1 MARGNPRIL
10 VVEDEPSQL
19 EILSYNLNIAGY
31 DVFDAET
38 GEDAL
43 LILKETSIDLIILD
57 WMLPEVSGL
66 EVCRQ
71 IKADEQSKH
80 IPIIMLTAR
89 GDEEDKVRGLDI
101 GANDFVIKPYA
112 IKELMARVRAGLRNH
127 GANKGADVLSY
138 GAIQMDI
145 VRHLVTVSDIKVPL
159 GPVEFKLLRILMEAP
174 HRVFSRDQLLERVWQ
189 NNLNVETRTVD
200 VHIGRLRK
208 QLRQVSNADVIRT
221 VRGFGYSL
229 DLG

>member
-1 MARGNPRIL
+1 MSIGNPKIL

-19 EILSYNLNIAGY
+19 EILSYNLSIEGY
-31 DVFDAET
+31 DVYKAET

-43 LILKETSIDLIILD
+43 LVLEETSIDLIILD

-71 IKADEQSKH
+71 IKSREKTKH

-89 GDEEDKVRGLDI
+89 GEEDDKVRGLDI
-101 GANDFVIKPYA
+101 GANDFVIKPYS
-112 IKELMARVRAGLRNH
+112 IKELLARVRAGLRHH
-127 GANKGADVLSY
+127 GENKGSEVLSY
-138 GAIQMDI
+138 EALKMDI
-145 VRHLVTVSDIKVPL
+145 VRHLVTVSDVNVSL
-159 GPVEFKLLRILMEAP
+159 GPIEFKLLRILLEAP
-174 HRVFSRDQLLERVWQ
+174 RRVFSRDQLLERVWH
-189 NNLNVETRTVD
+189 NNLDVETRTVD

-208 QLRQVSNADVIRT
+208 QLKQASDDDMIRT